1 MAPKFFP
8 CKAAAL
14 ATLALT
20 LGSGAAWAGGGTHWS
35 VVIGSPGLVVGA
47 GSAAP
52 VYMLPP
58 PAVVYVVPQ
67 PVYVLPPRPA
77 RRIGIS
83 RPAYPHGDYQRVPPP
98 HSRPVYPQGGYRH
111 VPRPQY
117 HHTQHAPPAWAH
129 QPARVDIQR

>member
-52 VYMLPP
+52 VYMPP

-98 HSRPVYPQGGYRH
+98 
-111 VPRPQY
+111 QY
-117 HHTQHAPPAWAH
+117 HHTHRAPPAWAH